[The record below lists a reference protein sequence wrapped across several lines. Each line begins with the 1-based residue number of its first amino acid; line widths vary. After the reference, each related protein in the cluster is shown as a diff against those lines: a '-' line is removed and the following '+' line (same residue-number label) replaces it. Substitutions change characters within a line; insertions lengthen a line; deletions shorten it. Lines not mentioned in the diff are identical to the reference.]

1 MLSARSLRT
10 PPPSPSFS
18 EPAAVAAWQV
28 VNQADETSLR
38 EGVFLERHFSH
49 GLFAGRARP

>member
-1 MLSARSLRT
+1 MRT